1 MVSNALSASWLLAGL
16 RGSFELMT
24 TAPAAPEPALRPG
37 EVPVTHP
44 ASLAVLAVGL
54 CVLAVGIGLW
64 VARPNRLSLR
74 DAPARS
80 NRLHVLH
87 VVGLLAAMWFASG
100 LAMVALRELVLDGMA
115 DGAPTKAMKVR
126 CELASGAI
134 AALVWLVAGL
144 AVAWH
149 AFRERMRGLG
159 LSLRRPLRDG
169 ARAVVTYL
177 MVFPVC
183 TALHIGCSLLLSV
196 LGVEPRIH
204 PVLHHFST
212 FPLLWKQLAIVSVL
226 VLAPLAEEVFFR
238 GLVQS
243 LARRAGA
250 GPWTAILAASA
261 LFAAVHYN
269 QPQAIPSLFVLSL
282 ALGYSY
288 ERTGRLVSPILLHSL
303 FNAVYVLL
311 SAMVGDPPGGT
322 GG

>member
-44 ASLAVLAVGL
+44 ASLALLAVGL

-64 VARPNRLSLR
+64 LARPNRLSLR